1 MGTRVSGPTTVV
13 LSPTMMNLGPSIGE
27 PGMDTR
33 IPRLGLD
40 GLELIRHGTGTS
52 IRIPSLALMD
62 LDLDLG
68 SGTEDPSI
76 GFGV

>member
-1 MGTRVSGPTTVV
+1 MV
-13 LSPTMMNLGPSIGE
+13 LSLTMMNLGPSIGE

-40 GLELIRHGTGTS
+40 GLELRHGTGTS

-62 LDLDLG
+62 LDSDLG